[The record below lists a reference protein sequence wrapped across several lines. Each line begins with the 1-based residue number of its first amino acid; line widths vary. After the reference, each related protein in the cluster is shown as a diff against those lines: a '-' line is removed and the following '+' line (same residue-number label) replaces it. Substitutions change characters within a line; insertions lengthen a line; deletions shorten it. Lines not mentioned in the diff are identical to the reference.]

1 MSLGSDMKFKV
12 ASQGLASNK
21 RQMTGKTICIRSD
34 EGSMIETPALETF
47 MVANLH

>member
-1 MSLGSDMKFKV
+1 MSLGSDMKIKV

-21 RQMTGKTICIRSD
+21 RQMSGKTICIRSD
-34 EGSMIETPALETF
+34 EGPMIETPALETF